1 MVGKPIKTLPKEI
14 RVSPDASAQE
24 IYSRLAEASSF
35 SVHRLRIT
43 KGSDSGLVPNAKDTT
58 VSNVGLQDQS
68 VIQVKDLGMW
78 DVNALPSPSNALS
91 NIAFF
96 LLLCRPPDWMANR
109 VHH

>member
-14 RVSPDASAQE
+14 RVSPEASAQE

-35 SVHRLRIT
+35 SIHRLRIT
-43 KGSDSGLVPNAKDTT
+43 KASDNGVVPNAKDTT
-58 VSNVGLQDQS
+58 VNNVGLQDQS

-78 DVNALPSPSNALS
+78 DVNALPSNALS

-96 LLLCRPPDWMANR
+96 SLLCRSPDRMADR
-109 VHH
+109 VHY